1 MNIIGNLVMLGW
13 IPAVFYLFTQFPTQ
27 RALVVA
33 FIAAWLFLPLGE
45 FPLPGLPDYTKMSA
59 TCYGIML
66 ATAVYDFERFNSFKF
81 GWLDVPMLVW
91 CLCPFVSSLAND
103 LGPYDGLSAALDQ
116 TVTWGLPYF
125 LGRIYLNN
133 LKGMRELA
141 IGMMIGGLVYVPLC
155 LAETRLGPQLHQW
168 IYGFNQTV
176 NWALVLRYGGYRP
189 TVFMETGLMVGMWM
203 MAATLIAI
211 WLWHTKAIRDIW
223 GYPASWLVGL
233 LVVTVVLVKSTGA
246 YFYLLIGVLFLFAGQ
261 YLGTAVPV
269 FLLMFGMCYYVYNGV
284 TGNISSK
291 DIVPIITQATNA
303 ERAQSFEFRL
313 DNEEMLSKKAREKI
327 IFGWGGW
334 GRSRVYDET
343 GKDISVTDSLWIIAF
358 GENGLVGLVS
368 LTASMLLPVGSLFI
382 LRYPPRLW
390 AHPKV
395 APVVAVAMVLMLF
408 MMDCILNAMLNPVF
422 TLSSGGIAGLVLK
435 EPEPRQRPRRALAPQ
450 K

>member
-1 MNIIGNLVMLGW
+1 
-13 IPAVFYLFTQFPTQ
+13 
-27 RALVVA
+27 
-33 FIAAWLFLPLGE
+33 
-45 FPLPGLPDYTKMSA
+45 
-59 TCYGIML
+59 
-66 ATAVYDFERFNSFKF
+66 
-81 GWLDVPMLVW
+81 
-91 CLCPFVSSLAND
+91 
-103 LGPYDGLSAALDQ
+103 
-116 TVTWGLPYF
+116 
-125 LGRIYLNN
+125 
-133 LKGMRELA
+133 
-141 IGMMIGGLVYVPLC
+141 LVYVPLC

-176 NWALVLRYGGYRP
+176 NWALVMRYGGYRP

-211 WLWHTKAIRDIW
+211 WLWHTKAIKDIW

-358 GENGLVGLVS
+358 GQNGLVGLVS

-395 APVVAVAMVLMLF
+395 APVVVVAMVLMLF